1 MGIAVCESC
10 FGDGGAKMTA
20 DYRSGQ
26 RSSPA
31 RAHCEARFPRL
42 GASYG
47 SEALKV
53 GGNVGDV
60 VGSRRGLL
68 RPRVRR
74 VSRITAAADIQLFL
88 SVGVLA
94 TREKSGGRTMLVRV
108 CVFIGFR
115 GGTVSCE
122 IAR

>member
-74 VSRITAAADIQLFL
+74 VSRITAAADIQLFSL
-88 SVGVLA
+88 GGSA
-94 TREKSGGRTMLVRV
+94 CNSREKWWEDDACAGLCFYWV
-108 CVFIGFR
+108 
-115 GGTVSCE
+115 
-122 IAR
+122 